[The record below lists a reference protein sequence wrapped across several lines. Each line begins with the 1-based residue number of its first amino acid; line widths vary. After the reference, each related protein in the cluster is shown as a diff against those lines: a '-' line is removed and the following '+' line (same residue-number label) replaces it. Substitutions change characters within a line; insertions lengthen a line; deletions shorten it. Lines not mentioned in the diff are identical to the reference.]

1 MNKVTTT
8 PTKKPSKR
16 SDPKVIARFV
26 EELSWLLSSYD
37 DLDFLAVGKEF
48 SHSQMLRNRSA
59 HLVSRADRPQT
70 TIMLVGVLPSL
81 FVDTKLFP
89 TNEDVVEFARAA
101 MGIDIPRW
109 SKKSKD
115 ELIGHIVCHANTAPE
130 EMLDAL
136 VMALERILDD
146 KSSAR
151 KQVEN
156 QRRSGLSWNEVI
168 QQLVRNN
175 S

>member
-1 MNKVTTT
+1 MNKINTTAARKNT
-8 PTKKPSKR
+8 KR

-37 DLDFLAVGKEF
+37 DLDFSAIGKEF
-48 SHSQMLRNRSA
+48 SQNQMIRNRSA

-81 FVDTKLFP
+81 FIDSKLFP

-115 ELIGHIVCHANTAPE
+115 ELIGHIVCHANTAPV
-130 EMLDAL
+130 EMLDEL
-136 VMALERILDD
+136 VVALERILDE

-151 KQVEN
+151 KLVEN
-156 QRRSGLSWNEVI
+156 QRRSGLSWNAVI
-168 QQLVRNN
+168 QQLVRNG